1 MPVPRCGASQ
11 TRSSSPL
18 LLLTLLSGT
27 SAVLRVRV
35 PRMNAGGATIG
46 AATRFSILSGR
57 VLTPGSSGDGWWDG
71 RCAAMPIV
79 LPPSASRSKWQ
90 CFYYGRSDDKWN
102 CGLPAFLPTG
112 VSGLAESDDG
122 LTWTRV
128 EGPLEGGAILRP
140 SDAPD
145 AFDHV
150 HLGMTDV
157 FPLAGG
163 AYAALYFGGSA
174 DEVRLGMGPSPPIRG
189 FKMRPGAATSR
200 DGRGRV
206 WERAHGSNPLLDVGT
221 SGTWDSNFVSWP
233 RALPLD
239 PGQPDGEWLMTY
251 HALQPPEAEGAPPR
265 WAVGAAVSQ
274 DGHPIGRYAKLEGP
288 ILSGGAPGSFDEA
301 GIGTRHVV
309 HDPAGAVSGAG
320 LVMVYEG
327 VGADGRHRLGIATSS
342 DGRLWTKAEGLGPDP
357 GGPIFEGAPPE
368 ADAWDNG
375 NVGTLAS
382 TRSSPLG
389 AWSAACKCSPRRPL
403 LPTGTL
409 ASTRSA
415 MPGACTCSSRR
426 PRPSPQV
433 RRGSSHCRAAC
444 TCSPRRPL
452 PSPHRYAVGRPTA
465 ERPLAPVLRRH
476 VEQGTH
482 RRHRGRGGGCAHH
495 GALGARARLG
505 QRSVRGRARRRRRD
519 FPHPWS
525 LASCMHV
532 LTTAPPPHR
541 AGETSLILAAER
553 GDAGTLRILLAA
565 GADPGASSR
574 SGWTALHGAAEHG
587 SVPII
592 EMLAAAGGDVSALAK
607 SGKTPLDIARQ
618 YARPEAAQALEA
630 LGAAA
635 KVSGDTPSTF

>member
-1 MPVPRCGASQ
+1 MKPDMKPDPPC
-11 TRSSSPL
+11 L

-27 SAVLRVRV
+27 SKLRVRV

-174 DEVRLGMGPSPPIRG
+174 DEVRLGMGPGPIRG

-251 HALQPPEAEGAPPR
+251 HALQPPEAKGMPPR
-265 WAVGAAVSQ
+265 WAVGAAVSR
-274 DGHPIGRYAKLEGP
+274 DGHPIGRYSKLEGP
-288 ILSGGAPGSFDEA
+288 ILRGGAPGSFDEV

-327 VGADGRHRLGIATSS
+327 VGADGRHRLGIATST

-375 NVGTLAS
+375 NVGT
-382 TRSSPLG
+382 
-389 AWSAACKCSPRRPL
+389 
-403 LPTGTL
+403 
-409 ASTRSA
+409 
-415 MPGACTCSSRR
+415 
-426 PRPSPQV
+426 
-433 RRGSSHCRAAC
+433 
-444 TCSPRRPL
+444 
-452 PSPHRYAVGRPTA
+452 
-465 ERPLAPVLRRH
+465 
-476 VEQGTH
+476 
-482 RRHRGRGGGCAHH
+482 
-495 GALGARARLG
+495 
-505 QRSVRGRARRRRRD
+505 
-519 FPHPWS
+519 
-525 LASCMHV
+525 
-532 LTTAPPPHR
+532 
-541 AGETSLILAAER
+541 
-553 GDAGTLRILLAA
+553 
-565 GADPGASSR
+565 
-574 SGWTALHGAAEHG
+574 
-587 SVPII
+587 
-592 EMLAAAGGDVSALAK
+592 
-607 SGKTPLDIARQ
+607 
-618 YARPEAAQALEA
+618 
-630 LGAAA
+630 
-635 KVSGDTPSTF
+635 

>member
-1 MPVPRCGASQ
+1 
-11 TRSSSPL
+11 
-18 LLLTLLSGT
+18 
-27 SAVLRVRV
+27 
-35 PRMNAGGATIG
+35 MNAGGATIG

-174 DEVRLGMGPSPPIRG
+174 DEVRLGMGPGPPIRG

-265 WAVGAAVSQ
+265 WAVGAAVSR
-274 DGHPIGRYAKLEGP
+274 DGHPIGRYAKL
-288 ILSGGAPGSFDEA
+288 D
-301 GIGTRHVV
+301 V
-309 HDPAGAVSGAG
+309 
-320 LVMVYEG
+320 
-327 VGADGRHRLGIATSS
+327 
-342 DGRLWTKAEGLGPDP
+342 
-357 GGPIFEGAPPE
+357 
-368 ADAWDNG
+368 
-375 NVGTLAS
+375 
-382 TRSSPLG
+382 
-389 AWSAACKCSPRRPL
+389 
-403 LPTGTL
+403 PT
-409 ASTRSA
+409 
-415 MPGACTCSSRR
+415 
-426 PRPSPQV
+426 
-433 RRGSSHCRAAC
+433 
-444 TCSPRRPL
+444 
-452 PSPHRYAVGRPTA
+452 
-465 ERPLAPVLRRH
+465 
-476 VEQGTH
+476 
-482 RRHRGRGGGCAHH
+482 
-495 GALGARARLG
+495 
-505 QRSVRGRARRRRRD
+505 
-519 FPHPWS
+519 
-525 LASCMHV
+525 
-532 LTTAPPPHR
+532 
-541 AGETSLILAAER
+541 
-553 GDAGTLRILLAA
+553 
-565 GADPGASSR
+565 
-574 SGWTALHGAAEHG
+574 
-587 SVPII
+587 
-592 EMLAAAGGDVSALAK
+592 
-607 SGKTPLDIARQ
+607 
-618 YARPEAAQALEA
+618 
-630 LGAAA
+630 
-635 KVSGDTPSTF
+635 